1 MLEVKE
7 FTKDIHRVETIYIV
21 SCVVTIDDKEQ
32 EVSAIITED
41 DYYTGFEWNYG
52 YENISDEDLDSLEIE
67 MLDKLENS

>member
-7 FTKDIHRVETIYIV
+7 FIKDIHRVETIYIV

-32 EVSAIITED
+32 EISAIITED

-52 YENISDEDLDSLEIE
+52 IDGISDEDLDYLKEE
-67 MLDKLENS
+67 MLCQ

>member
-1 MLEVKE
+1 MLEIKE
-7 FTKDIHRVETIYIV
+7 FVKDIHRVETIYIV

-52 YENISDEDLDSLEIE
+52 INGISDEDLDYLKEE
-67 MLDKLENS
+67 MLCQ